1 MPEAPDLE
9 VIKEALARR
18 VKGLA
23 VEQARALRPLELRV
37 LTSTDFSGDV
47 AGRSFLGFSRRGKF
61 LLMALS
67 GERMLVV
74 NPMLTGALR
83 LCRPSERLAKRTS
96 FLLSLSDGSELRYL
110 DETQM
115 GMAYY
120 IQTSQL
126 EEIPRL
132 VEQGPDVLDEY
143 PSLEDFSSGLR
154 RFQGEIKGIL
164 TRGRFLAGIGNA
176 YADEALFEAGVFPFK
191 KRKVLSE
198 DDLGR
203 LHDSIP
209 RVLHSAINVLAGAYA
224 RRHPRE
230 GA

>member
-9 VIKEALARR
+9 VIKEVLARR

-23 VEQARALRPLELRV
+23 VEQARVLRPLELRV

-47 AGRSFLGFSRRGKF
+47 AGRSFLDFSRRGKF

-83 LCRPSERLAKRTS
+83 LCRPSERVAKRTS
-96 FLLSLSDGSELRYL
+96 FLLSLSDGSEIRYL

-120 IQTSQL
+120 IHTSQL

-132 VEQGPDVLDEY
+132 
-143 PSLEDFSSGLR
+143 
-154 RFQGEIKGIL
+154 
-164 TRGRFLAGIGNA
+164 
-176 YADEALFEAGVFPFK
+176 
-191 KRKVLSE
+191 
-198 DDLGR
+198 
-203 LHDSIP
+203 
-209 RVLHSAINVLAGAYA
+209 
-224 RRHPRE
+224 E
-230 GA
+230 GARP

>member
-9 VIKEALARR
+9 VIKEVLARR

-23 VEQARALRPLELRV
+23 VEQARVLRPLELRV

-47 AGRSFLGFSRRGKF
+47 AGRSFLDFSRRGKF

-83 LCRPSERLAKRTS
+83 LCLPSERVAKRTS
-96 FLLSLSDGSELRYL
+96 FLLSLSDGSEIRYL

-120 IQTSQL
+120 IHTSQL

-132 VEQGPDVLDEY
+132 REQGPDVLDEY
-143 PSLEDFSSGLR
+143 PSFEDFRSGLR

-176 YADEALFEAGVFPFK
+176 YARRGVV
-191 KRKVLSE
+191 RGE
-198 DDLGR
+198 R
-203 LHDSIP
+203 LP
-209 RVLHSAINVLAGAYA
+209 VQKAQGPLRG
-224 RRHPRE
+224 
-230 GA
+230 

>member
-9 VIKEALARR
+9 VVKEVLARR

-23 VEQARALRPLELRV
+23 VEQARVLRPLELRV

-47 AGRSFLGFSRRGKF
+47 AGRSFLDFSRRGKF

-96 FLLSLSDGSELRYL
+96 FLLSLSDGSEIRYL

-120 IQTSQL
+120 IHTSQL

-132 VEQGPDVLDEY
+132 GEQGPDVLDEY
-143 PSLEDFSSGLR
+143 PSLEDFRSGLR

-191 KRKVLSE
+191 KRKPSQRMTWAVCT
-198 DDLGR
+198 
-203 LHDSIP
+203 IP
-209 RVLHSAINVLAGAYA
+209 SPEFCTAPSTCCGSV
-224 RRHPRE
+224 
-230 GA
+230 